1 LPIGN
6 SAQTKRV
13 EAEIQDRDLGSV
25 AIRAQIQ
32 LIVIQPIHLRAD
44 RLCQNFDA
52 VDLKVVASALGR
64 ETAD

>member
-1 LPIGN
+1 
-6 SAQTKRV
+6 
-13 EAEIQDRDLGSV
+13 
-25 AIRAQIQ
+25 